1 MPSDSFL
8 NSFKESSIEKVLPS
22 SPALLGVDLREDI
35 YSFFV
40 FFFPILGKGFPMSC
54 LESYYDVMSQSKKTW
69 GGDRE
74 VENKGTIQTANI
86 HLINKYISP

>member
-35 YSFFV
+35 YSFSGLVLICYGHGVSNSVSVLELLFV
-40 FFFPILGKGFPMSC
+40 MVVIMLR
-54 LESYYDVMSQSKKTW
+54 V
-69 GGDRE
+69 
-74 VENKGTIQTANI
+74 
-86 HLINKYISP
+86 

>member
-40 FFFPILGKGFPMSC
+40 FFFFPIFKTLKALQMGS
-54 LESYYDVMSQSKKTW
+54 SKVLK
-69 GGDRE
+69 RNE
-74 VENKGTIQTANI
+74 VLTF
-86 HLINKYISP
+86 HLKLPL

>member
-35 YSFFV
+35 YSFFG
-40 FFFPILGKGFPMSC
+40 FFFPIFKTLKALQMGS
-54 LESYYDVMSQSKKTW
+54 SKVLK
-69 GGDRE
+69 RNE
-74 VENKGTIQTANI
+74 VLTF
-86 HLINKYISP
+86 HLKLPL

>member
-35 YSFFV
+35 YSFFG
-40 FFFPILGKGFPMSC
+40 FFFSNF
-54 LESYYDVMSQSKKTW
+54 
-69 GGDRE
+69 
-74 VENKGTIQTANI
+74 
-86 HLINKYISP
+86 